1 MTAEEMYRHGHLTD
15 AIGALGEHLRR
26 DPADLRA
33 RVFLAELLCFCGE
46 IERADRTL
54 DIAGNDNPE
63 AAVQA
68 ARLRQTL
75 RAAIA
80 RREVWTVGRVPEF
93 RREPTPMMQSYLQAL
108 VLSRAGEASKAA
120 EVLADAEKHR
130 PALTVRI
137 DEQAVAEFRDADDTT
152 AGFLEVLTAGGNY
165 YWIAFDEVRSLTFVA
180 PATPLDLMWR
190 TARIEFTD
198 DTEGTVSIAAI
209 YPGSE
214 GSSDDALR
222 LGRATEWLVIADEMM
237 RGLGQRCFLADGEL
251 LPMTQIM
258 RMEFT
263 GG

>member
-1 MTAEEMYRHGHLTD
+1 M
-15 AIGALGEHLRR
+15 
-26 DPADLRA
+26 
-33 RVFLAELLCFCGE
+33 
-46 IERADRTL
+46 
-54 DIAGNDNPE
+54 
-63 AAVQA
+63 
-68 ARLRQTL
+68 
-75 RAAIA
+75 
-80 RREVWTVGRVPEF
+80 GRVPEF

-251 LPMTQIM
+251 LPMTQI
-258 RMEFT
+258 RHMEFT
-263 GG
+263 GS